1 MVIAFGVSWASWFT
15 AVGLGGSATQT
26 PTVLP
31 YLFGAFGPL
40 IGALVIRV
48 RRGRRGEPA
57 PEHVVRFR
65 WTTLSWAPLLLTLA
79 SATVLSA
86 ALLAHAAG
94 GPALSWNDAKEV
106 MRDAGGPAAFLVGM
120 VISGPLSEEPGWRG
134 TAYPRMRAS
143 MGRFRVGLVLG
154 VIWAVWHLPLFFI
167 DGTVQNELGL
177 KSPSGVLFAVSTIP
191 MAMLTACAYE
201 RCRRHRVDRGA
212 FRGQHDDGPT
222 GRQDP
227 RDPGHDHRSPG
238 HPGSTPPDHHPPA
251 EQAHRTH
258 TRPDCP
264 RAPGRLTT
272 ALAHHAAP
280 LTPARSGRPQRARTN
295 TRSGPF
301 GLPSRAAAEDTRF
314 ELVRGCPQHAFQVC
328 WCLAGLWAG
337 SFTCVHA
344 RSVV

>member
-1 MVIAFGVSWASWFT
+1 MPTPTHSAFSAPSAFSAALPAPDRHRSDLILFMVIAFGVSWASWFT

-65 WTTLSWAPLLLTLA
+65 RTTLFWAPLLLALA

-94 GPALSWNDAKEV
+94 GPALSWDDAKEV
-106 MRDAGGPAAFLVGM
+106 MRDAGGPAAFLVSM

-143 MGRFRVGLVLG
+143 MGRFQVGLVLG

-177 KSPSGVLFAVSTIP
+177 KSPSGVLFAVSAIP

-201 RCRRHRVDRGA
+201 RAGVVASIAVHFAVNTTMVLLDVKA
-212 FRGQHDDGPT
+212 PVT
-222 GRQDP
+222 
-227 RDPGHDHRSPG
+227 
-238 HPGSTPPDHHPPA
+238 
-251 EQAHRTH
+251 QAMIIGVQ
-258 TRPDCP
+258 
-264 RAPGRLTT
+264 AILVALLLTT
-272 ALAHHAAP
+272 NRPTNRPTNKPATSIP
-280 LTPARSGRPQRARTN
+280 TLTDHSLR
-295 TRSGPF
+295 
-301 GLPSRAAAEDTRF
+301 
-314 ELVRGCPQHAFQVC
+314 
-328 WCLAGLWAG
+328 
-337 SFTCVHA
+337 
-344 RSVV
+344 

>member
-1 MVIAFGVSWASWFT
+1 MPTSIFSTPSTPSAPSTALSAPNRHRSDLTLFMVIAFGVSWASWFT
-15 AVGLGGSATQT
+15 AVGLGGSATQA

-65 WTTLSWAPLLLTLA
+65 RTTLFWAPLLLALA

-86 ALLAHAAG
+86 ALLAHAAS
-94 GPALSWNDAKEV
+94 GPALSWDDAKEV
-106 MRDAGGPAAFLVGM
+106 MQDAGGPAAFLVSM

-177 KSPSGVLFAVSTIP
+177 KSPSGVLFAVSAIP

-201 RCRRHRVDRGA
+201 RAGVVASIAVHFAVNTTMVLLDVKA
-212 FRGQHDDGPT
+212 PVT
-222 GRQDP
+222 
-227 RDPGHDHRSPG
+227 
-238 HPGSTPPDHHPPA
+238 
-251 EQAHRTH
+251 QAMIIGVQAILATLL
-258 TRPDCP
+258 
-264 RAPGRLTT
+264 LTT
-272 ALAHHAAP
+272 NRPTNKPATLIPTLTDHGAH
-280 LTPARSGRPQRARTN
+280 
-295 TRSGPF
+295 
-301 GLPSRAAAEDTRF
+301 
-314 ELVRGCPQHAFQVC
+314 
-328 WCLAGLWAG
+328 
-337 SFTCVHA
+337 
-344 RSVV
+344 

>member
-1 MVIAFGVSWASWFT
+1 MPASTSAVSPTSPTSFAAPSPPDRRRSDLILFMAIAFGVSWASWST
-15 AVGLGGSATQT
+15 AIGLGGSATQA
-26 PTVLP
+26 PTALP

-57 PEHVVRFR
+57 PEHVVRFQR
-65 WTTLSWAPLLLTLA
+65 TTLFWVPPLLVLA

-94 GPALSWNDAKEV
+94 GPALSWEDAKEV
-106 MRDAGGPAAFLVGM
+106 MRDAGGPAAFLISM

-201 RCRRHRVDRGA
+201 RAGVVASIAVHFAVNTTMVLLDVKAPVTQAMIIGVQTIVATLLLTTSR
-212 FRGQHDDGPT
+212 PT
-222 GRQDP
+222 
-227 RDPGHDHRSPG
+227 S
-238 HPGSTPPDHHPPA
+238 HP
-251 EQAHRTH
+251 
-258 TRPDCP
+258 
-264 RAPGRLTT
+264 T
-272 ALAHHAAP
+272 ALA
-280 LTPARSGRPQRARTN
+280 TGD
-295 TRSGPF
+295 GP
-301 GLPSRAAAEDTRF
+301 G
-314 ELVRGCPQHAFQVC
+314 VR
-328 WCLAGLWAG
+328 
-337 SFTCVHA
+337 
-344 RSVV
+344 